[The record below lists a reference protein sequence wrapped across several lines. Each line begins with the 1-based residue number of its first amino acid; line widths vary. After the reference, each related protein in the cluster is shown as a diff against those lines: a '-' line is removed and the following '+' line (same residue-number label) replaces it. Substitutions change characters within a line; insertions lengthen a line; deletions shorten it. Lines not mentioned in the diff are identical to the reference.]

1 MFLHVEPD
9 PFFERH
15 ENDVLCKI
23 PISFSQAALGDK
35 IEVPTLNGHEK
46 INIPPGTQSGH
57 IFTIKGEGIPY
68 LHSRGR
74 GNELV
79 LVILKTPTSLSRRE
93 TKLFEELASLK
104 EEEH

>member
-1 MFLHVEPD
+1 M
-9 PFFERH
+9 
-15 ENDVLCKI
+15 
-23 PISFSQAALGDK
+23 
-35 IEVPTLNGHEK
+35 PTLNGHEK

-57 IFTIKGEGIPY
+57 IFTIKGAGIPY

-79 LVILKTPTSLSRRE
+79 LVIVKTPASLSRRQ